1 MQFDPLNN
9 VKKFVRSEFILQNSV
24 SVTLSCRQRVDGE
37 RLDEIVLSGNVK
49 HFLNRLNSR
58 LLNKKFDRFRKRLGT
73 ISVIEGDDATRL
85 HVHQE
90 LEIPND
96 TSVESFENI
105 VRECWGKTKF
115 GYPKH
120 CKNAVVVTD
129 TVDSGWLDYMLK
141 KRTKRHGILQS
152 IDWENT
158 HRSSL
163 E

>member
-9 VKKFVRSEFILQNSV
+9 VKKFVRSEFIFQNSV

-37 RLDEIVLSGNVK
+37 PLDEIVLSGNVK

-73 ISVIEGDDATRL
+73 ISVIEGDDGTRL

-96 TSVESFENI
+96 TSVETFENLI
-105 VRECWGKTKF
+105 RECWEKTKF

-120 CKNAVVVTD
+120 CENAVVVTA
-129 TVDSGWLDYMLK
+129 TVDTGWLDYMLK